1 MPPKLRLA
9 ADPDQTLPYGRHAI
23 DQADIDAVAA
33 ALTSGCLAHGPRVGA
48 FERAFA
54 ACVGAREAV
63 ACSSGTA
70 ALHLALAALDVGDDD
85 ICVVPAVTFLST
97 ATAARFC
104 GAEVV
109 FADVD
114 PVSGL
119 MTARTCE
126 QARRRAGRPVK
137 AVLPVHL
144 GGRICD
150 VASIADAAKGAAVVE
165 DACHALGGADAGGK
179 AVGGCAASDGACFSF
194 HPVKTIAAGE
204 GGMVSLADP
213 DRAER
218 MRRLRNHGVARDAVL
233 MGDADLSFDA
243 GGAPNPWSYEQV
255 ELGFNYRMN
264 ELEAA
269 LGLSQLGK
277 LEAFVERRRTLAAL
291 YDARLAGLAPLVEP
305 TRAAR
310 GDRPALHLYQVR
322 IDFEAAGRS
331 RAEVMRCMAAAGIAT
346 QVHYIPVYRQPYFRS
361 RYGDMR
367 LPGAEAFY
375 ARVLALPL
383 FPAMEDADVERVC
396 EALEAALA

>member
-1 MPPKLRLA
+1 MNSHLRIA
-9 ADPDQTLPYGRHAI
+9 PAPERPLPYGRHDI
-23 DQADIDAVAA
+23 DQSDVDAVTA

-54 ACVGAREAV
+54 NRVGAREAV

-70 ALHLALAALDVGDDD
+70 ALHLALAALDVGEDD
-85 ICVVPAVTFLST
+85 ICIVPAVTFLAT
-97 ATAARFC
+97 ASAARFC

-114 PVSGL
+114 PASGL
-119 MTARTCE
+119 MTSRTL
-126 QARRRAGRPVK
+126 AAAIRRAGRPVK

-150 VASIADAAKGAAVVE
+150 VAALAHVAKGSAVVE
-165 DACHALGGADAGGK
+165 DACHALGGVDADGD
-179 AVGGCAASDGACFSF
+179 AVGGCAASDAACFSF

-204 GGMVSLADP
+204 GGMVALGDP

-218 MRRLRNHGVARDAVL
+218 MRRLRNHGVSREPALLR
-233 MGDADLSFDA
+233 DADLSLDA
-243 GGAPNPWSYEQV
+243 GGEPNPWSYEQV

-264 ELEAA
+264 EMEAA
-269 LGLSQLGK
+269 LGLNQLGR
-277 LEAFVERRRTLAAL
+277 LDRFVARRQA
-291 YDARLAGLAPLVEP
+291 LAGLYDRRLAELAHVTPI
-305 TRAAR
+305 RGAA
-310 GDRPALHLYQVR
+310 GDLPSLHLYQVC
-322 IDFEAAGRS
+322 IDFEATGRS
-331 RAEVMRCMAAAGIAT
+331 RAEVMRALSTVGVQT
-346 QVHYIPVYRQPYFRS
+346 QVHYIPLYRQPYFRG

-375 ARVLALPL
+375 AGVLALPL

-396 EALEAALA
+396 DALETALA